1 MNEKN
6 FDFAKFIEDSKKT
19 LLKPKEYFPALNLEG
34 GLVEPVIKGAI
45 YGAVAGFL
53 YMLWSFLHIGAAY
66 GGLWGGATG
75 IGALFFGFF
84 GGVIGVFIGGIITLI
99 ISAICGGNT
108 NFEANVRVAASIM
121 VIYPISALLTIF
133 SGLSYYLGTL
143 IGLAVNL
150 YTLYLLYIAIT
161 TTLKGNEKTAKTLA
175 YILAA
180 LIALFLIIGT
190 VIYMGSKSLIGY
202 SEKKIEQK
210 LKELED
216 IGKEIETEY
225 EKSAETLKELEQ
237 DEADTE
243 HAKPEKFPTDA
254 CDRFKEKFSSG
265 NDVIS
270 TEKLKKVINATEA
283 IQEYDNSQSE
293 EILKTL
299 QVNGFETTAEYAS
312 SIMES
317 TYAIQALNGLVAL
330 QAILDS
336 SDEEKKAAS
345 MFTLDR
351 GLEEMVIQMIAAGK
365 LTEKD
370 MRTLYDNWDLLVKID
385 ILTKK
390 KN

>member
-1 MNEKN
+1 MIEKN
-6 FDFAKFIEDSKKT
+6 FDFAKFIEDSKNT

-34 GLVEPVIKGAI
+34 GLVEPIIKGAI

-53 YMLWSFLHIGAAY
+53 YMLWSFLHIGATFGAM
-66 GGLWGGATG
+66 WGGASG
-75 IGALFFGFF
+75 IGALFFGIF
-84 GGVIGVFIGGIITLI
+84 GGVIGVFVGGIITLI

-108 NFEANVRVAASIM
+108 SFEANVRVAASIM
-121 VIYPISALLTIF
+121 VIYPVSALLTIF
-133 SGLSYYLGTL
+133 SGYSYYLGTL

-161 TTLKGNEKTAKTLA
+161 TTLKGSEKTAKTLA
-175 YILAA
+175 YILAG
-180 LIALFLIIGT
+180 LIALFLIIG
-190 VIYMGSKSLIGY
+190 VVAYMGSKSLIGY

-216 IGKEIETEY
+216 IGKEMEAEY

-243 HAKPEKFPTDA
+243 HAKPEKFPADA

-270 TEKLKKVINATEA
+270 TEKLQKVINATEA

-312 SIMES
+312 AIMES
-317 TYAIQALNGLVAL
+317 TYAIQALNGLVAV
-330 QAILDS
+330 QAIMDS

-351 GLEEMVIQMIAAGK
+351 GLEEMVNQMIAAGK
-365 LTEKD
+365 LTESD

-385 ILTKK
+385 MLTKK